1 MFTLFSA
8 AYSVGGIFV
17 SNRTEPVLTR
27 ALSSSFSHSDSE
39 VSVLIPRC
47 ICFITEAYTN
57 VIPVKVKG

>member
-1 MFTLFSA
+1 MLTLFLA
-8 AYSVGGIFV
+8 AYSLGGIFV
-17 SNRTEPVLTR
+17 PNRTEPVLTR
-27 ALSSSFSHSDSE
+27 TLSSSFSHSDSE